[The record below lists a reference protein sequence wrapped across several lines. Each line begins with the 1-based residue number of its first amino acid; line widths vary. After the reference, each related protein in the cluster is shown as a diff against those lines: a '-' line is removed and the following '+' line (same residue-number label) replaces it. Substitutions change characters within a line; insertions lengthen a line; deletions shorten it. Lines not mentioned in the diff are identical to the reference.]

1 MSKIS
6 GWIIPA
12 LIVGLIGYTLMQS
25 TQMGL
30 QQIKSWFLWNGL
42 LSAFGTLLC
51 ASHPLTVLTALVAA
65 PFTSLNPLLAA
76 GWFAGLTEAVLRK
89 PKVSDFSNLS
99 EDVATFKGFYKNR
112 VTHILM
118 VVIMANVFSSLA
130 TIISGLDIVK
140 TFFSAL

>member
-1 MSKIS
+1 M
-6 GWIIPA
+6 
-12 LIVGLIGYTLMQS
+12 
-25 TQMGL
+25 
-30 QQIKSWFLWNGL
+30 
-42 LSAFGTLLC
+42 
-51 ASHPLTVLTALVAA
+51 
-65 PFTSLNPLLAA
+65 
-76 GWFAGLTEAVLRK
+76 TEAVLRK

>member
-1 MSKIS
+1 MS
-6 GWIIPA
+6 
-12 LIVGLIGYTLMQS
+12 
-25 TQMGL
+25 
-30 QQIKSWFLWNGL
+30 F
-42 LSAFGTLLC
+42 SAIW
-51 ASHPLTVLTALVAA
+51 TALVAA

-130 TIISGLDIVK
+130 TIISG
-140 TFFSAL
+140 